1 MSLDFTQ
8 SPQAILVQQLNHDN
22 PGKNL
27 TVNQVVF
34 GPVMANSD
42 PDSNLYDSVIE
53 VSAVQGPTFEGS
65 FFYKYNRLDLANIF
79 TSGISTYAV
88 GTAVELADLL
98 AAINTAAKLNLGIT
112 TLPNN
117 DTNQLY
123 VQGDVMPMKLPQPTA
138 AKPSVNFLLSADAN
152 SLLFKGAAL
161 LTLTTPAANL
171 AASFPVLSTGLT
183 YTPAA

>member
-8 SPQAILVQQLNHDN
+8 SPANILVQQLNKDN

-27 TVNQVVF
+27 TVAQVTF

-42 PDSNLYDSVIE
+42 PDSATFDSVIE
-53 VSAVQGPTFEGS
+53 VTSVQGPTYEGS
-65 FFYKYNRLDLANIF
+65 YFYKYNRVDLATLFNV
-79 TSGISTYAV
+79 GNSTFAV

-98 AAINTAAKLNLGIT
+98 AAINAAAALNLSIT
-112 TLPNN
+112 VLPNN

-123 VQGDVMPMKLPQPTA
+123 VQGDVMPIKLPQPTA

-152 SLLFKGAAL
+152 SLIFKGAAL

-171 AASFPVLSTGLT
+171 GATFSAASTGLT
-183 YTPAA
+183 YTPPA